1 MGFGNFINGASSF
14 GIPLM
19 GGNYSIPSRNAQ
31 VIIVDPRGLAPRGTS
46 GTFFD
51 TIQEALNSIGT
62 GEGSTIFLFPAT
74 YEENIVV
81 DVPYLTIVGAQ
92 FAGYARPDIVGAA
105 AGGVPLTVNA
115 QGFRAQRC
123 RFVGGEADSVVQKGN
138 GFSYEDCVFDGDLT
152 ALKCGLRLKPD
163 DVDDS
168 FTASEGTVLGSLF
181 RGSAI
186 GIGFDTAAPAV
197 GVGSSD
203 NLVQGNI
210 FDRNTVDI
218 AALDTG
224 TGLYSCQFTKIIG
237 NQFMDANKAVYIDM
251 LTDAAGAPTQQSGII
266 NLNDF
271 ATDGITTTNVKI
283 AGTGFMFISNEDA
296 DGIFPGAT
304 LGGGV
309 VQGAGPENVSLGFA
323 SAYAVIARASI
334 TDANPSIINGDV
346 GLAPGTSQGI
356 PPSEIN
362 GTSHVNDANV
372 ALAQADLQAAYL
384 DAAGRTG
391 GTVVSDVG
399 NQTLAPGLY
408 TSASSIGLTVGDL
421 TLSGGPNDVWIFQA
435 GTTFVQTTGFN
446 MVLAGG
452 ARARNVFWQVG
463 TSTTI
468 GANCIAKGSFMSA
481 VSSTIVSGAAV
492 EGRVFAGS
500 NGDVTGAV
508 TVDANTIS
516 VPTL

>member
-1 MGFGNFINGASSF
+1 
-14 GIPLM
+14 
-19 GGNYSIPSRNAQ
+19 
-31 VIIVDPRGLAPRGTS
+31 VI
-46 GTFFD
+46 
-51 TIQEALNSIGT
+51 
-62 GEGSTIFLFPAT
+62 
-74 YEENIVV
+74 
-81 DVPYLTIVGAQ
+81 
-92 FAGYARPDIVGAA
+92 
-105 AGGVPLTVNA
+105 
-115 QGFRAQRC
+115 QR
-123 RFVGGEADSVVQKGN
+123 GN
-138 GFSYEDCVFDGDLT
+138 GFEYSDCVFDGDLT
-152 ALKCGLRLKPD
+152 AAKCGLRLKPSD
-163 DVDDS
+163 TDDS
-168 FTASEGTVLGSLF
+168 LTASEGNVTGNLF

-186 GIGFDTAAPAV
+186 GIGLDTAAALV
-197 GVGSSD
+197 GVGSTD
-203 NLVQGNI
+203 NLIASNV

-218 AALDTG
+218 AALNTG
-224 TGLYSCQFTKIIG
+224 AGVYSCQFTKILS

-296 DGIFPGAT
+296 NGVYPGAA
-304 LGGGV
+304 LGAGV
-309 VQGAGPENVSLGFA
+309 VQGAGPANISLGSA
-323 SAYAVIARASI
+323 STFAVIARAAV

-362 GTSHVNDANV
+362 GTSHVNDATV

-384 DAAGRTG
+384 DAASRTG

-408 TSASSIGLTVGDL
+408 TSATSIGLTVGDL
-421 TLSGGPNDVWIFQA
+421 VLDGGPNDVWIFQA

-446 MVLAGG
+446 MVLTGG

-468 GANCIAKGSFMSA
+468 GAGCIAKGNFMSA
-481 VSSTIVSGAAV
+481 VSSTIVSGAV
-492 EGRVFAGS
+492 IEGRVFAGS
-500 NGDVTGAV
+500 NGNVSGAV

-516 VPTL
+516 IPTL